1 MVQKIPLAL
10 VLASGLTCML
20 GCQGVS
26 SGPPNDN
33 ANTAIGQ
40 LTVAPTSLVFG
51 NVAVGSTGTTSA
63 TLTASGSDVTVTA
76 ASASN
81 ALFAVTGPS
90 LPVKIPAGQSASFSV
105 TFSPHASGT
114 ASGTLS
120 FTSNA
125 QTSNTTAPL
134 SGIGITS
141 NHTVTLSWNAST
153 SSDVAGYDVYRS
165 VSSGSCNSYTRI
177 NTSLE
182 TSTQYTDT
190 SVVSGASYCYAVTA
204 VSTSNQES
212 DYSNIAAVTP

>member
-1 MVQKIPLAL
+1 MMVKKLTLAL
-10 VLASGLTCML
+10 LLNSGLTCML

-26 SGPPNDN
+26 SGPNNGDTSP
-33 ANTAIGQ
+33 GQ
-40 LTVAPTSLVFG
+40 LTVAPTNLAFG
-51 NVAVGSTGTTSA
+51 NVAVGSTGSTSA

-76 ASASN
+76 ASANN
-81 ALFAVTGPS
+81 ALFAVSGPS

-105 TFSPHASGT
+105 TFSPQASGT

-125 QTSNTTAPL
+125 QTSVTTAPL
-134 SGIGITS
+134 SGTGIAS
-141 NHTVTLSWNAST
+141 SHTVTLSWDAST
-153 SSDVAGYDVYRS
+153 SSDVAGYDVYRA
-165 VSSGSCNSYTRI
+165 VSTGSCGSYTRI

-190 SVVSGASYCYAVTA
+190 SVVSGNSYCYAVTT

-212 DYSNIAAVTP
+212 DYSNIAVVTL